1 MTSSVLGSSEDGS
14 ERQEGDRPRLGDL
27 RSHITCVL
35 CAGYFIDATTIV
47 ECLHTFCRSCI
58 LRHLEAS
65 AYCPICEVKIHRTKG
80 ASSLRADGIL
90 QTLVYKMVPDLFTQ
104 EMQQR
109 RDFYEQRPYADPELP
124 SWAKGDVSSYVPHVF
139 TPDEPLQLRLAMFD
153 ANRDDEESPSTAG
166 VPGGVP
172 PVRYL
177 RCQAGTPLTVL
188 QKLIRNKYQL
198 PPSIQVQ
205 LISGRHV
212 LPDDV
217 TLLDLGYMGYLGQN
231 ITNLSFRLVRGR
243 KRPPAPSEPSETLS
257 VKCPRLEASSPDPTA
272 LSSAC
277 QDARLL
283 DSVTKHQIA
292 PASLTNDITLRGVTC
307 LANIQ
312 PETTPADTKIML
324 PSPPSA
330 NKQLLPASSSM
341 PPPTPTD
348 KLPLPAASVP
358 LPPAVTSPVFTSAAV
373 KPSLE
378 HTSSGSLTS
387 ANTLPALSVVVRPE
401 AMFDPDDE
409 EPTSPGVVQD
419 IIASLDAEEEGPSV
433 GRTEVVICQN
443 GSSRSGAAG
452 AQSSTEEAAR
462 RKPDKEA
469 EDQAVEEGK
478 KNTTNVQNVETNIS
492 NGKPQEPIKED
503 GLPRKRNDNDEVQIQ
518 TCSKYDVPNKKSTKT
533 AGNSTAT
540 PVKSKLTEQAP
551 VNSESNVLNKNN
563 GSKPIAD
570 AVSVKTDQPS
580 VPCNGHATS
589 KSSVG
594 GSIPSPSGTMSF
606 SVPRHPF
613 NGEVSGRTQCHS
625 GVDERRCD
633 TTKGCLE
640 KELNARASLN
650 TPRANSSTPQSPTIP
665 TPSVI
670 GSGQAPSLLNGAG
683 QKVPSKHIH
692 SGAQLQA
699 ATKMS
704 TTSTV
709 KEFLSEPSTKPSEAS
724 DKGMR
729 KEAGPASTGR
739 MANLPYSLKLHIPS
753 PPLQSN
759 TMSYRMLDVPKVQHT
774 IHNITN
780 PSLTQLP
787 NPSHHRGHAMIEQ
800 RNRTL
805 NAHVAETKPSASLK
819 RSHEGSAVQ
828 FKRAQV
834 SQDAAGGT
842 TPLDLSNPSKKTVAA
857 DSTSMLYGSPV
868 ASPKSSVLKMKS
880 GKNQDI
886 HSIVDSLAN
895 REHISLTAISSKA
908 SGQTQTPAK
917 HSSEAKTCA
926 TTTKSIP
933 SYPKASNIPRK
944 VAPQSGRRHPGT
956 VTKPPYP
963 STPPVSVSSPMSP
976 HRPLPMSLPMPESA
990 SCCFPPGGLC
1000 SPPLHVD
1007 TSLASRLS
1015 YDMAMRN
1022 LLTLS
1027 HMAMAQGGMVRPP
1040 SHMFPTHPMFPPL
1053 HKGHEFHPMSD
1064 PSLLRRQSEARMG
1077 ASAKKASPTA
1087 GTTAPPL
1094 RTPTALTSASIQH
1107 MEDLTRT
1114 VGKRKD
1120 SERHSVTLTPIPF
1133 KG

>member
-80 ASSLRADGIL
+80 ASSLRADSIL

-124 SWAKGDVSSYVPHVF
+124 SWAKGDVASYVPHVF

-153 ANRDDEESPSTAG
+153 ADRDDEESPKAAG
-166 VPGGVP
+166 VPGGAP

-243 KRPPAPSEPSETLS
+243 KRPSAPAEPSETLP
-257 VKCPRLEASSPDPTA
+257 VKCPRLEASSPDQTA
-272 LSSAC
+272 LSSAS

-283 DSVTKHQIA
+283 DSVTKHQTVSA
-292 PASLTNDITLRGVTC
+292 LLSNDITLRGVTC
-307 LANIQ
+307 LANSQ
-312 PETTPADTKIML
+312 TETTPANTKIVL
-324 PSPPSA
+324 PSPLSA

-348 KLPLPAASVP
+348 KLPLPATSVP
-358 LPPAVTSPVFTSAAV
+358 SAPAVTSPVFSSAAV

-387 ANTLPALSVVVRPE
+387 VNTSPALSVVVRPE

-409 EPTSPGVVQD
+409 DPTSPGVVQD

-433 GRTEVVICQN
+433 ARTEVVACQN
-443 GSSRSGAAG
+443 GGSRSGAAG

-469 EDQAVEEGK
+469 EKRAVEEGK
-478 KNTTNVQNVETNIS
+478 KNTTKVQNGETNIS
-492 NGKPQEPIKED
+492 NGKPQETIKED
-503 GLPRKRNDNDEVQIQ
+503 DLPRKRNDEVQIQ
-518 TCSKYDVPNKKSTKT
+518 TCSKHQVPNKESTKT
-533 AGNSTAT
+533 VGNSTAT
-540 PVKSKLTEQAP
+540 PVKSKLTERAP
-551 VNSESNVLNKNN
+551 VTSESNVLNKNN
-563 GSKPIAD
+563 VSKPP
-570 AVSVKTDQPS
+570 DQPS

-594 GSIPSPSGTMSF
+594 GLIPSPSGTMSF
-606 SVPRHPF
+606 SVPRYPF

-633 TTKGCLE
+633 TSNGGLE
-640 KELNARASLN
+640 KELNARPSLN

-699 ATKMS
+699 ATKIS

-709 KEFLSEPSTKPSEAS
+709 KELLLKPSTKPSEAS

-787 NPSHHRGHAMIEQ
+787 NPSHHRGHAMTEQ

-805 NAHVAETKPSASLK
+805 NAHVAETKPSATLK
-819 RSHEGSAVQ
+819 RSREEPAVQ
-828 FKRAQV
+828 SKRAKV

-868 ASPKSSVLKMKS
+868 ASPKSSVPKMKA
-880 GKNQDI
+880 GKSQDI

-895 REHISLTAISSKA
+895 REHISLTAISSNA

-926 TTTKSIP
+926 TTTKPIP
-933 SYPKASNIPRK
+933 SYPKAANIPRK
-944 VAPQSGRRHPGT
+944 VAPQSGRRHPGN

-963 STPPVSVSSPMSP
+963 STPQVSVPSPMSP

-990 SCCFPPGGLC
+990 SCYFPPGGLC

-1022 LLTLS
+1022 LLTFS

-1053 HKGHEFHPMSD
+1053 PKGHEFHPMSD

-1120 SERHSVTLTPIPF
+1120 PERHSVTLTPIPF